1 MIGSMR
7 ENLKHLKWVIWAVVG
22 AFMVSIFA
30 FWGGGAQRG
39 EGIAADWAATV
50 GDEVITVI
58 EFKNAYRMSEYRYR
72 EALYGMEKEFNPAEM
87 NLGYRI
93 INDMIT
99 ERLLAA
105 EAKKL
110 GFRASDAE
118 LADAIMESPNFQR
131 DGRFVGR
138 DEYIRALS
146 RQGLSAAVWEN
157 QVRWYL
163 LADKMRDL
171 LRSAVTITEKQI
183 EERFHDTLRRVNLL
197 YFFVPEDALP
207 RDIAV
212 SQADIKAYYEKNKES
227 YTVPEERRVEYTVFD
242 PEDYHARVKVTE
254 EELRDYYERAKEFY
268 HVSGE
273 RWRASHVLIRLEEL
287 ADDEA
292 REEKRILAES
302 IADRARKGEDFAAL
316 ARQYSEDPGSAVKGG
331 DLGYFGPGRMVEPF
345 EDAVKALEKGG
356 VSDVVTTSF
365 GFHIIKLQDF
375 DPGGYYRTYEEVEPE
390 LREQFIEQR
399 ASSIAYDDAKEL
411 SQTLQAE
418 TFRETAQ
425 ELGADIRDSGFFS
438 RRQEGAFPEP
448 LQELQRRSYFLSL
461 HDISSPIAI
470 GDRYAVFY
478 VAERR
483 ENRVPDFDEVKD
495 GIRKDVQDTRRETT
509 YIKWAEK
516 ELAGVHSGKKSFDDF
531 EKKFG
536 REKDATGTFTRTNRP
551 VRFEQKTPGLFEMVE
566 PMEEG
571 DVGAYYL
578 PEKGLML
585 FKVDLKVDFEE
596 DAYEKRKELLRDELI
611 QIYQNEVIGAAVST
625 FRMRSEVRTNHKL
638 VLDAQGGKSSVP
650 AAS

>member
-1 MIGSMR
+1 M
-7 ENLKHLKWVIWAVVG
+7 
-22 AFMVSIFA
+22 
-30 FWGGGAQRG
+30 
-39 EGIAADWAATV
+39 
-50 GDEVITVI
+50 
-58 EFKNAYRMSEYRYR
+58 NAYRISEYNYR
-72 EALYGMEKEFNPAEM
+72 QALSGMGEEFNPAEM
-87 NLGYRI
+87 NLGYEI
-93 INDMIT
+93 IEQMIA
-99 ERLLAA
+99 ERLLAS

-118 LADAIMESPNFQR
+118 LADTIMEDPNFQQ

-146 RQGLSAAVWEN
+146 SFGLSPAVWEN
-157 QVRWYL
+157 QVRWRL
-163 LADKMRDL
+163 LANKMRNL
-171 LRSAVTITEKQI
+171 LRSAVTITEEQI

-212 SQADIKAYYEKNKES
+212 SPADIKAYYEKNKES
-227 YTVPEERRVEYTVFD
+227 YTIPEERRIEYTVFD
-242 PEDYHARVKVTE
+242 PKDYQARVKVTE

-268 HVSGE
+268 HVSEE
-273 RWRASHVLIRLEEL
+273 RWRASHILIRVEDL
-287 ADDEA
+287 ADDTA

-331 DLGYFGPGRMVEPF
+331 DLGYFGSGRMVKPF
-345 EDAVKALEKGG
+345 EDAVMALEEGG

-365 GFHIIKLQDF
+365 GFHIVKLQDF

-399 ASSIAYDDAKEL
+399 TSSMAYDDAKEL
-411 SQTLQAE
+411 SKTLQAE

-425 ELGADIRDSGFFS
+425 ELGAAIRDSGFFA
-438 RRQEGAFPEP
+438 RKQKGVFPEP
-448 LQELQRRSYFLSL
+448 LQELQKRAYFLSL

-483 ENRVPDFDEVKD
+483 ENRVPDFGDVKD
-495 GIRKDVQDTRRETT
+495 SIRKDVQDTRRETT
-509 YIKWAEK
+509 HVKWVEK
-516 ELAGVHSGKKSFDDF
+516 ELASVRSGKKSFDDL
-531 EKKFG
+531 EEKFG
-536 REKDATGTFTRTNRP
+536 RERDSTGTFTRTNKP

-571 DVGAYYL
+571 DVGSYYL

-596 DAYEKRKELLRDELI
+596 DAYEKRKEILRDELV
-611 QIYQNEVIGAAVST
+611 QIYQNEVIGSATAT
-625 FRMRSEVRTNHKL
+625 FRLRNDVRMNHKL
-638 VLDAQGGKSSVP
+638 ILDAQGGKSSVP